1 MSKTMADEPSAK
13 KDVIK
18 YSKRKGDEQTPSD
31 VTGIVGQNHDQADD
45 SEEYHVY
52 ENYGKSVKYA
62 EYIQQERY
70 SKKSNK
76 VITVRENYMYSMQ
89 KRNYFPSARTY
100 RKVRYFG
107 W

>member
-1 MSKTMADEPSAK
+1 MDDEPSAK
-13 KDVIK
+13 KGVIN

-31 VTGIVGQNHDQADD
+31 VTGIVGQNHDQAED

-76 VITVRENYMYSMQ
+76 VITVRGICMQ